1 MNSKIIFLFCLL
13 LTFFNLQSW
22 GQESSM
28 NGKVARIVIDAG
40 HGGEDP
46 GALGKR
52 VNEKDV
58 NLAVALKFGKL
69 ISQNYNDVEV
79 IYTRQK
85 DQSVDLYKRARI
97 ANEKKADLFVSI
109 HCNSAKNRA
118 AQGVETFVMGLHK
131 SEASLAVAR
140 QENAAILKE
149 KNYETNYEG
158 FNPNSPE
165 ANVIFSLYSSTYL
178 KNSILL
184 AAAVQKNLVN
194 NTHFTDRQVQQ
205 AGFWVLYKVAMPSIL
220 VELGFISNYDEESIL
235 MDEKAQN
242 TMAACLYN
250 AFVDYKNNI
259 EGTDK
264 KGIEIQPI
272 KNQTIL
278 REVAQKAEEAA
289 KEKEKAEAEKK
300 EQPSLAVS
308 LPDSI
313 QIRFRVQ
320 IYASP
325 DDLPFTDAKFQNAD
339 NLKKYQENGWWKY
352 TSGDAKTF
360 DEVKALQN
368 NLKKNGFPDAFIVAF
383 KNEVKI
389 SLDEARKLTSN
400 H

>member
-1 MNSKIIFLFCLL
+1 M
-13 LTFFNLQSW
+13 QSF
-22 GQESSM
+22 GQESTA

-52 VNEKDV
+52 ANEKDI

-69 ISQNYNDVEV
+69 IQQNYNDVEV

-109 HCNSAKNRA
+109 HCNAAKNHA
-118 AQGVETFVMGLHK
+118 ANGVETFVMGLHK

-149 KNYETNYEG
+149 KNYENNYEG

-178 KNSILL
+178 KNSICL
-184 AAAVQKNLVN
+184 AAAVQKNLVA
-194 NTHFTDRQVQQ
+194 NTHLNDRQVQQ

-235 MDEKAQN
+235 MDATAQ
-242 TMAACLYN
+242 TSMATCLYN
-250 AFVDYKNNI
+250 AFVDYKNKI

-264 KGIEIQPI
+264 KGIDIQPI
-272 KNQTIL
+272 KNQSIL
-278 REVAQKAEEAA
+278 REVAKEAEEKA
-289 KEKEKAEAEKK
+289 KEKAEAEKRAQ
-300 EQPSLAVS
+300 ECAAAAVAS

-313 QIRFRVQ
+313 QVRFRVQ

-325 DDLPFTDAKFQNAD
+325 DDLPFTDPKFQNAE
-339 NLKKYQENGWWKY
+339 NMKKYQENGWWKY

-360 DEVKALQN
+360 EEVRGIQN

-383 KNEVKI
+383 KNDSKI
-389 SLDEARKLTSN
+389 PLDEARKLTSN